1 MLAACPVC
9 YVPVEQAVFAMPPSP
24 SASPILK
31 NLSYVLEDDLIAN
44 ESNTGSVFGGHPSLQ
59 ERTESSDIK
68 ESMRVH
74 CGYGSLLGSPLLH
87 FFA

>member
-1 MLAACPVC
+1 
-9 YVPVEQAVFAMPPSP
+9 MPPLP

-44 ESNTGSVFGGHPSLQ
+44 ESNSGSVFGGHPSLQ
-59 ERTESSDIK
+59 ERTESFNLK

-74 CGYGSLLGSPLLH
+74 CGYGSLLDGPFLCLD
-87 FFA
+87 AVT